1 MTKPLNRTMTIQVA
15 VAIDEKGRWAASGS
29 SQWTMGGTATEAA
42 PEKLAADARAR
53 LQHALPP
60 HEWLGFA
67 RVVLVEAVVP
77 IPEKVVVQGVP
88 SDTVY

>member
-1 MTKPLNRTMTIQVA
+1 MTIQVA

-29 SQWTMGGTATEAA
+29 SAWQMGGEVPPTH
-42 PEKLAADARAR
+42 EKLASEARAR

-60 HEWLGFA
+60 QEWLGFV